1 MEQLSEIDDTRF
13 VFYPTSNYIKDRLT
27 GETFFCNN
35 RRVCLLLNKLNE
47 KADRNAERYS
57 ELASSG
63 GVDPVEYE
71 KFLSV
76 MKKYGI
82 SSVEKLD
89 MILREER
96 VW

>member
-1 MEQLSEIDDTRF
+1 MIDDTRF

-35 RRVCLLLNKLNE
+35 RRVCLLLNKLDE
-47 KADRNAERYS
+47 KANKNAEKYF
-57 ELASSG
+57 ELASSD
-63 GVDPVEYE
+63 GVNLTEYQ
-71 KFLSV
+71 KFLDV

>member
-1 MEQLSEIDDTRF
+1 MIDEKRF
-13 VFYPTSNYIKDRLT
+13 VFFPTSNYIKDRMT

-35 RRVCLLLNKLNE
+35 RRVCELLNKLNDR
-47 KADRNAERYS
+47 ADRNAEMYF
-57 ELASSG
+57 ELASAG
-63 GVDPVEYE
+63 GVDPMGYQ
-71 KFLSV
+71 KFVAV

-82 SSVEKLD
+82 TSVEKLD